1 MLHGERIMTKKRIT
15 QEEALALAYYTA
27 QKAKANLEEDQ
38 EETQLKVTSEPAPPR
53 NKWDTALAV
62 ATICFTLIEKL
73 SILCLAFFGLYMIFH
88 ALISLL

>member
-62 ATICFTLIEKL
+62 ATIC
-73 SILCLAFFGLYMIFH
+73 LAFFGLYMIFH